1 MAVLRWQLAGM
12 RVVLVTVM
20 PKDPWHVDFGG
31 KCQGVAL
38 WLDAV
43 LDRNLVIEHGN
54 GKSPCFIAEYDIYI
68 ITSKLYENCE
78 YKMGVVHFRRFSSW

>member
-1 MAVLRWQLAGM
+1 MAVLRWQLAGI
-12 RVVLVTVM
+12 RVVLVAVM

-54 GKSPCFIAEYDIYI
+54 GKSPCFIAEYGIIYGI
-68 ITSKLYENCE
+68 L
-78 YKMGVVHFRRFSSW
+78 

>member
-1 MAVLRWQLAGM
+1 MARLKVMAENLRFPLPG
-12 RVVLVTVM
+12 VF
-20 PKDPWHVDFGG
+20 KDPWHVDFGG

-68 ITSKLYENCE
+68 
-78 YKMGVVHFRRFSSW
+78 